1 MVVRVWLCDRSEIG
15 QQSVGL
21 RKASPLGRSARILGM
36 ATREQAHKL
45 LDGLAESEIDPVV
58 EFIASRGEN
67 GAGAEEAK
75 PGDIVDEWGN
85 LSAMARNSGRRMLK
99 RLDEEEMTE
108 FGETIAD
115 TFARAEAERE
125 SQG

>member
-1 MVVRVWLCDRSEIG
+1 LVVVVRVWLCDRSEIG

-85 LSAMARNSGRRMLK
+85 LAAMKRRSSARTMK
-99 RLDEEEMTE
+99 RLSEEEIAAN
-108 FGETIAD
+108 GETL
-115 TFARAEAERE
+115 AEAWGYEPKHPR
-125 SQG
+125 